1 MCLLIPVWFVRSLE
15 FMELKGSKTEKNLL
29 AAFAGESQ
37 ARTRYTFF
45 ASVAKK
51 EGLEQ
56 ISAIFSE
63 TADNEKEHAELFFKH
78 LKGGLVEIMAAYPAG
93 VIGSTV
99 ENLLAAAEGEK
110 LEWGTLY
117 PNSAEVAEKEGFAD
131 VAKTFRMVSKVEA
144 YHERRYR
151 RLLANVEQGKVFKRD
166 KPVMWKCRNCGYV
179 FEGKEAPEKCPV
191 CTHAK
196 SYFELWTENY

>member
-1 MCLLIPVWFVRSLE
+1 LKWRLKPL
-15 FMELKGSKTEKNLL
+15 ELKGSRTEKNLL

-51 EGLEQ
+51 EGFEQ
-56 ISAIFSE
+56 ISAIFTE
-63 TADNEKEHAELFFKH
+63 TADNEKEHAQLFFEL
-78 LKGGLVEIMAAYPAG
+78 LKGGLVEITAAYPAG
-93 VIGSTV
+93 VIGSTA
-99 ENLLAAAEGEK
+99 ENLRAAAEGEK
-110 LEWGTLY
+110 HEWGTLY
-117 PNSAEVAEKEGFAD
+117 PGFAKVAEEEGFAE
-131 VAKTFRMVSKVEA
+131 AARTFRMVAKVEA

-151 RLLANVEQGKVFKRD
+151 KLLENVELGKVFKKD

-179 FEGKEAPEKCPV
+179 FEGTEVPEKCPV
-191 CTHAK
+191 CAHPR